1 VPAKPRL
8 RLVLASASPR
18 RRDLVQLIGLVPD
31 LVDPADIEEIP
42 EAGELPAHT
51 AQRLA
56 CAKAEAVARRHVEA
70 LVLAA
75 DTVVA
80 CGRRT
85 LAKATSERDART
97 CLELLSGRSH
107 KVHTCVVLA
116 VPGAGLRERLVTTRV
131 SFKRLSQREIEV
143 YIASGEWAGKAGGYA
158 IQGRATA
165 FIRTINGSYSNVVG
179 LPLFETVALLE
190 GNGYRVG

>member
-1 VPAKPRL
+1 MPAKPRL

-80 CGRRT
+80 AGVANLSTGIERR
-85 LAKATSERDART
+85 
-97 CLELLSGRSH
+97 
-107 KVHTCVVLA
+107 
-116 VPGAGLRERLVTTRV
+116 
-131 SFKRLSQREIEV
+131 
-143 YIASGEWAGKAGGYA
+143 
-158 IQGRATA
+158 
-165 FIRTINGSYSNVVG
+165 
-179 LPLFETVALLE
+179 
-190 GNGYRVG
+190 